1 MKVILSATLGILL
14 CTFAAS
20 SGAQQ
25 RPPAATPAAKSVLAT
40 PSAIREEHAHLHQEL
55 NEAIASGGQTAV
67 RARAVAAVLLPHF
80 TAEEA
85 YAMPPLGLLQA
96 LAEGQTL
103 SPEQRQK
110 AMAMAQQLQAH
121 YPQMLQEHRQLN
133 TRLAALAAVA
143 RQEHK
148 PAATAFANALILHAQ
163 NEEQV
168 LYPATILIGKYLAL
182 RQPSRK

>member
-1 MKVILSATLGILL
+1 MKAIHALTLSVLL
-14 CTFAAS
+14 CSLAAWA
-20 SGAQQ
+20 GAQQ
-25 RPPAATPAAKSVLAT
+25 RPPATAPAAKAALAT
-40 PSAIREEHAHLHQEL
+40 PSSIRDEHAQLHQEL
-55 NEAIASGGQTAV
+55 DEAIASGGQTAV

-80 TAEEA
+80 KAEEA
-85 YAMPPLGLLQA
+85 YAMPPLGLLQG
-96 LAEGQTL
+96 LADGQTI

-121 YPQMLQEHRQLN
+121 YAQMLQEHHQIHN
-133 TRLAALAAVA
+133 RLQALAAAA

-148 PAATAFANALILHAQ
+148 PAAAAFADALMLHAQ

-182 RQPSRK
+182 RQASRN